1 MVIGSKIAGIQEI
14 AKRQGRLILD
24 IYNKQSFSVELK
36 SDLTP
41 LTEADKV
48 SSEYVCVGL
57 SKGFF
62 PGFRW

>member
-14 AKRQGRLILD
+14 AEEAGRLILD

-41 LTEADKV
+41 LTEADRCGVNMSCRLYK
-48 SSEYVCVGL
+48 SI
-57 SKGFF
+57 F
-62 PGFRW
+62 PAFRW